1 MKPVIYILGL
11 GPGGAEELTQD
22 QADLLRRLGKMY
34 LRTMDM
40 LDTRWLT
47 EWGITLHSFDALYER
62 EKTYEGVYLELVK
75 ALIQVAKEE
84 GEVVYGIPGH
94 PRVAERSVSLLEEL
108 GEKEGIEIKILGG
121 RSFFDDLF
129 HSLRFDPVEGFLLLD
144 AYTLTRERLNS
155 RMHTVILQLADAM
168 TASDVKLTLMERYP
182 DDYEVTLASRLGSDR
197 EKKLILPLYRL
208 DQERDWEWD
217 NYTLLYLPPLGEEE
231 WYMNQFETVR
241 QIVATLRS
249 PGGCPWDREQ
259 THRSLRPYLIE
270 EAYEVIEA
278 IDTEDL
284 DALQEELGD
293 LLLQILLHSRIAE
306 EEGFF
311 HVEDVIKGLSEKLI
325 RRHPHV
331 FGEKKAKNVNE
342 AWANWKEM
350 KEEEKKAKGEGGKE
364 VSILDEVKVGLPPL
378 IAAVKLQKRA
388 SKAGFDWEKEEDV
401 ARKVEEEWREFQ
413 EALSVE
419 EKEEELGDLLFAIVN
434 LARFERLDPEKA
446 LSNAN
451 RKFRRRFRYIEERLR
466 ERGIPLNEATLEEM
480 DKLWQE
486 EKIHPASSEKKQE

>member
-1 MKPVIYILGL
+1 MHDVWINEEEGVEKVKPVIYILGL

-182 DDYEVTLASRLGSDR
+182 DDYE
-197 EKKLILPLYRL
+197 
-208 DQERDWEWD
+208 
-217 NYTLLYLPPLGEEE
+217 
-231 WYMNQFETVR
+231 
-241 QIVATLRS
+241 S
-249 PGGCPWDREQ
+249 P
-259 THRSLRPYLIE
+259 
-270 EAYEVIEA
+270 
-278 IDTEDL
+278 
-284 DALQEELGD
+284 
-293 LLLQILLHSRIAE
+293 
-306 EEGFF
+306 
-311 HVEDVIKGLSEKLI
+311 
-325 RRHPHV
+325 
-331 FGEKKAKNVNE
+331 
-342 AWANWKEM
+342 
-350 KEEEKKAKGEGGKE
+350 
-364 VSILDEVKVGLPPL
+364 
-378 IAAVKLQKRA
+378 
-388 SKAGFDWEKEEDV
+388 
-401 ARKVEEEWREFQ
+401 
-413 EALSVE
+413 
-419 EKEEELGDLLFAIVN
+419 
-434 LARFERLDPEKA
+434 
-446 LSNAN
+446 
-451 RKFRRRFRYIEERLR
+451 
-466 ERGIPLNEATLEEM
+466 
-480 DKLWQE
+480 
-486 EKIHPASSEKKQE
+486 